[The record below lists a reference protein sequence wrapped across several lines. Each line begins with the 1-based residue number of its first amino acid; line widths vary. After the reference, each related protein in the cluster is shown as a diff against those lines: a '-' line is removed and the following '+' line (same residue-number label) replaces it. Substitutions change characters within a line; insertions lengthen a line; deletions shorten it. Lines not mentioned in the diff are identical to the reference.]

1 MEELIAIPL
10 AEYNHLKRCELEAK
24 KNETFWLTE
33 TLNTQVAEKFDHM
46 TDNRYSIVVYEQE
59 KTPAGV

>member
-10 AEYNHLKRCELEAK
+10 AEYNHLKRCEAEAK

-33 TLNTQVAEKFDHM
+33 TLNTKIADKFDKM
-46 TDNRYSIVVYEQE
+46 SDNKYSTLVYEKE
-59 KTPAGV
+59 NTPAGI